1 MSFATTRYFHS
12 TTTRVPV
19 LTPLYG
25 AHHAAF
31 HAMTDGCYECGSGEN
46 SDFLLN
52 FHGAKPA
59 HCRFRREAGTFF
71 VNRLDGRVW
80 VNDLPVSGMS
90 ELSEGD
96 IVSFG
101 PVSFRLDFH
110 EVSTSF
116 HDPADAHLTSPR
128 IPGPAV
134 HQSGFRPTNISQ
146 EIPAAAP
153 TSPAQDAPVSTA
165 LVNELQEHQRLLA
178 MRQQQLEELTQI
190 IRERERQADAR
201 LAAIEVRAGQLTAQS
216 DDLASLR
223 EFLSLREREVVQRS
237 EEADRQRQ
245 LLAEQQRE
253 LASVAEQNSLS
264 IAAAE
269 KAREELARQEAELR
283 ALREQTLREQAHL
296 ESGKSELLQQREQ
309 ADRQRELLT
318 EQQRELTAVT
328 EQHSLSFAAA
338 ETARLELAR
347 REAELQTLREQTLAE
362 QADLESRKSELQQ
375 QLEQA
380 DCKRELLA
388 EQQRELA
395 AVTEQNS
402 LSVAAAE
409 TAREELARQEAELR
423 ALQERTQ
430 SAHTD
435 LENRTSGIQL
445 LREESDA
452 RDALLKALEQ
462 ELSARANAL
471 MLQEADLAG
480 RVQAL
485 LESEQRSAAL
495 APAAT
500 ETRSVEQLA
509 AIAAQREAATR
520 ERQNAMAAQ
529 EELRRREKS
538 IDERQL
544 QLQEWQAEIESRAN
558 ELSQRLIEL
567 KLYHRE
573 QRAALAAETEAKTGL
588 SCAATLEQQLAAIQ
602 SEREELERRAA
613 EAAAREE
620 SVSEKQ
626 DAANSILQAAEAE
639 RTALQNANKD
649 LLCERN
655 ALSQLRLDL
664 ASRESG
670 IAEREVLVA
679 HQLEDLR
686 SRFAVLDLRAAEQ
699 KQYESEIDSRA
710 ADVHRRVQQ
719 LKSDR
724 LAFRENSRIEHS
736 SETANVAATEDVAAV
751 RHELDKLL
759 LDLKSRENDRVTL
772 VDERDSLL
780 SAVRELQTALQ
791 DAREDIAEANRLKH
805 EAAVIE
811 QRLEQA
817 YQNCEERS
825 QLLQTSD
832 SKLVILNEQLEALQ
846 AELAASQQERDE
858 LLTKLAARA
867 ESSVTELLPLK
878 AGADTNATFDT
889 LSRELDQRAELLD
902 RRDVEV
908 SERLRKL
915 EQSENDIESQRRQL
929 LEARQQLEQAR
940 AEIQVAMRQRTE
952 PDARSASAFHEDP
965 VNAAKNFDSRLDSSP
980 SRDADPDS
988 YLDPL
993 AVKTAVSGPATLLR
1007 SELAGLFGLPREPA
1021 EPHVPAPPSRFDD
1034 MDVSEPT
1041 GGNKSI
1047 VFHFGADTPKLA
1059 ETDKYPAGEGDT
1071 QPAREEN
1078 SDEFVREYMEQ
1089 LLSRGRKNAG
1099 SVLPGELKAAENKN
1113 EPAAAPAAKPPS
1125 EPVKKSGPK
1134 VKSFIEQYMAGNM
1147 GSLESGEPLRTS
1159 EPIVHVPLVD
1169 TYVEPPVALPRQKM
1183 DLQKLK
1189 ENMDSFRTL
1198 STQSVENAL
1207 ASHAIKMEREGFTGR
1222 FAFAAILMTMTL
1234 VLGIANARGAIDS
1247 PMLTWVTLTSA
1258 IALVSELYRRYTNIK
1273 VHTKNPLDLLF
1284 STEESKSTLL
1294 TSTDMVHAAVP
1305 VSAIPATPEL
1315 TTNDALEIPGAD
1327 LQRSV
1332 DPGEQQPWLLETQ
1345 A

>member
-1 MSFATTRYFHS
+1 MSFATTRYFH
-12 TTTRVPV
+12 TMTTRVPV

-31 HAMTDGCYECGSGEN
+31 RAMDDGCYECGSSEK

-52 FHGAKPA
+52 FNGAKPS
-59 HCRFRREAGTFF
+59 HCRFRREAGIFF

-101 PVSFRLDFH
+101 PVSFRLNFH
-110 EVSTSF
+110 DVSTSF
-116 HDPADAHLTSPR
+116 HDSADEHFTSPR
-128 IPGPAV
+128 IPAPAA
-134 HQSGFRPTNISQ
+134 HQSGARPTHFSQ
-146 EIPAAAP
+146 QLPASAP
-153 TSPAQDAPVSTA
+153 ASPVQDAPVSTA

-190 IRERERQADAR
+190 IRERERQADSR
-201 LAAIEVRAGQLTAQS
+201 LAAIEERAGQLTAQS
-216 DDLASLR
+216 DDLTSLR

-237 EEADRQRQ
+237 EEADHQCQ

-253 LASVAEQNSLS
+253 LASVAEQNFLS
-264 IAAAE
+264 VTAAE
-269 KAREELARQEAELR
+269 KAREEMARQEAELQVV
-283 ALREQTLREQAHL
+283 REQTLREKADL
-296 ESGKSELLQQREQ
+296 ESMKSELLQQREQ
-309 ADRQRELLT
+309 ADRQ
-318 EQQRELTAVT
+318 
-328 EQHSLSFAAA
+328 
-338 ETARLELAR
+338 
-347 REAELQTLREQTLAE
+347 
-362 QADLESRKSELQQ
+362 
-375 QLEQA
+375 
-380 DCKRELLA
+380 RELLA

-402 LSVAAAE
+402 RAVTSAEKAREELARQEAELQTLREQTLAEQTDLESRRSELQQQREQVDRQRELLAEQQRELAAVTEQNSCSATAAE
-409 TAREELARQEAELR
+409 KAREELARQEAELR
-423 ALQERTQ
+423 TLQEHTL

-445 LREESDA
+445 LRAENDA
-452 RDALLKALEQ
+452 REALLNTREQ
-462 ELSARANAL
+462 ELSAKAEAL

-480 RVQAL
+480 RLQTL
-485 LESEQRSAAL
+485 LESEQRSAAQ
-495 APAAT
+495 APADT

-529 EELRRREKS
+529 EELRKREKS
-538 IDERQL
+538 IDDRQL
-544 QLQEWQAEIESRAN
+544 HLLEWQAEIESRAN

-573 QRAALAAETEAKTGL
+573 QRAAQAAETKAKTGL
-588 SCAATLEQQLAAIQ
+588 ACAATLEQQLAAIQ
-602 SEREELERRAA
+602 SEREELERRAT

-620 SVSEKQ
+620 SLSEKQ
-626 DAANSILQAAEAE
+626 HAANSVLQAAEAE

-655 ALSQLRLDL
+655 ALSQLRQDL

-724 LAFRENSRIEHS
+724 LAFRENSLTEHS
-736 SETANVAATEDVAAV
+736 SETANVTAAEELAAV
-751 RHELDKLL
+751 RQELDKLL
-759 LDLKSRENDRVTL
+759 LDLKSREDERVIL
-772 VDERDSLL
+772 VAERDSLL

-805 EAAVIE
+805 EAAVFE

-846 AELAASQQERDE
+846 TELAASQQERDE
-858 LLTKLAARA
+858 LLTILAAKA
-867 ESSVTELLPLK
+867 ESSVTELIPLK
-878 AGADTNATFDT
+878 AGADTKATFDT
-889 LSRELDQRAELLD
+889 FSRELDQRAELLD
-902 RRDVEV
+902 RRDLEV

-940 AEIQVAMRQRTE
+940 AEIQVAMRLRAE
-952 PDARSASAFHEDP
+952 PEARSSSAFHEDP
-965 VNAAKNFDSRLDSSP
+965 VNSAKSFESRSDSSP
-980 SRDADPDS
+980 SRDADPDG

-1021 EPHVPAPPSRFDD
+1021 EPLVPVPPSRFDD
-1034 MDVSEPT
+1034 MDLSEPT

-1047 VFHFGADTPKLA
+1047 VFHFGADTPKLT
-1059 ETDKYPAGEGDT
+1059 ETDKYPAGERDT
-1071 QPAREEN
+1071 KPAREEN

-1099 SVLPGELKAAENKN
+1099 SVLPGELKAAESKN

-1147 GSLESGEPLRTS
+1147 GSLESGEPLRTT
-1159 EPIVHVPLVD
+1159 EPVVHVPLVD

-1284 STEESKSTLL
+1284 STEESKNMLL

-1305 VSAIPATPEL
+1305 VSANPATPEL
-1315 TTNDALEIPGAD
+1315 TTNDVVEISGAD
-1327 LQRSV
+1327 LLDQGDS
-1332 DPGEQQPWLLETQ
+1332 GEQQPWLLETQ